1 MLPLAAAVL
10 GAALGPWSAR
20 ATVRLTTRGA
30 GAVQGRGRVVGTAV
44 LTAVLLAGGAAL
56 VGARPVLVG
65 VLWLAAAGVVLAGVD
80 LATHRLPDAV
90 TLPALAVLLASTGVD
105 ALVTG
110 SGSRALAGLACGA
123 VTFAVAALVRLAA
136 PAGLGFGDVK
146 LLAPL
151 GVLLGWLGGGTLVVV
166 GVFLG
171 LLVGALVSIGLLVTR
186 RAGWR
191 SAVPFGPPL
200 LVGAAL
206 AAALAPALTGPL

>member
-1 MLPLAAAVL
+1 VLPLAAALL
-10 GAALGPWSAR
+10 GAALGPWLAR
-20 ATVRLTTRGA
+20 ATVRASTRDP
-30 GAVQGRGRVVGTAV
+30 GAVPGRGRVVVTAG
-44 LTAVLLAGGAAL
+44 LTAALLAGGAAL
-56 VGARPVLVG
+56 VGARPMLVG
-65 VLWLAAAGVVLAGVD
+65 LLWLAAAGVVLAGVD

-110 SGSRALAGLACGA
+110 SGSRALAGLVLGA
-123 VTFAVAALVRLAA
+123 VAFGGAALVRLAA

-171 LLVGALVSIGLLVTR
+171 LLVGAVVSLGLLATR

-200 LVGAAL
+200 LVGAVL
-206 AAALAPALTGPL
+206 ACALAPTLSGPL